1 MAVRPPPCR
10 AVPPTA
16 RPRSIRVW
24 DASTGEVLQTL
35 EGHSGEVRSVVF
47 SPDGAW
53 LASGSEDK
61 SAPALPQPR
70 AAGH

>member
-1 MAVRPPPCR
+1 M
-10 AVPPTA
+10 
-16 RPRSIRVW
+16 W

-35 EGHSGEVRSVVF
+35 EGHSSGVNSVVF

-53 LASGSEDK
+53 LASGSWDK